1 MTNQCAVRHADGH
14 FETNLL
20 VAPDWLGNSP
30 AALTTRGRVNIST
43 KQMDCVDSAGPR
55 LYASDVQLLDQES
68 PVTHII
74 LSFNGAD
81 PGTHAVVFAVSG
93 IATGTPWPTRPVL
106 SIIRGSDGK
115 LMVQSSRPGKL
126 QSCQTLSG
134 LGASWKDEGVI
145 STNLTDL
152 AVPAGPACF
161 YRVLAGQ

>member
-1 MTNQCAVRHADGH
+1 
-14 FETNLL
+14 LL
-20 VAPDWLGNSP
+20 VASDWLDNSP

-43 KQMDCVDSAGPR
+43 KQIDCVDSPGPR

-93 IATGTPWPTRPVL
+93 IASGTPWPTRPVL

-145 STNLTDL
+145 LTNLTDL
-152 AVPAGPACF
+152 AAPAGPACF
-161 YRVLAGQ
+161 YRVIAGQ